1 MRNSGIL
8 TSILLI
14 PLALAG
20 CGDQG
25 PSSSSGLTQTLAQ
38 DVAEVVVED
47 QDAILE
53 GSPGEPVASL
63 AISAS
68 AVVDR
73 ASPPPCTPAITPNP
87 PANSDGDAVPDSVQ
101 LDFAGCTFTRGEY
114 SFVLSGLIHIVDP
127 TAAQQGFGL
136 KSIFDGFTSQR
147 TFVPASRTITA
158 EFNGTR
164 QVTGTADAINHLITN
179 FETII
184 TRPTRGPVVHLKN
197 WNSTFTADVPGTI
210 AHHQPLPS
218 GTLNVAGSS
227 EWSKGAD
234 EIFSLSITTSNL
246 HFEASCTVRPRFDS
260 GSSVLV
266 VTRRGES
273 HTVVVEHTACGQY
286 TVTRS

>member
-1 MRNSGIL
+1 MRISGIL
-8 TSILLI
+8 TCTLLVGV
-14 PLALAG
+14 AA

-25 PSSSSGLTQTLAQ
+25 PSASSPLSQVLAV

-47 QDAILE
+47 QEAILD
-53 GSPGEPVASL
+53 GSSVDPVTGVFISSPGPSL
-63 AISAS
+63 T
-68 AVVDR
+68 
-73 ASPPPCTPAITPNP
+73 SPPCAPALTPNP
-87 PANSDGDAVPDSVQ
+87 PVNSDGDAVPDSVQ
-101 LDFAGCTFTRGEY
+101 LDFAGCAFTRGQY
-114 SFVLSGLIHIVDP
+114 AFVLSGLIHIVDP

-147 TFVPASRTITA
+147 TFLPTSRVITA
-158 EFNGTR
+158 EFNGAR
-164 QVTGTADAINHLITN
+164 QITGTSDAINHLITN

-184 TRPTRGPVVHLKN
+184 TRPTGGSVIHLKN